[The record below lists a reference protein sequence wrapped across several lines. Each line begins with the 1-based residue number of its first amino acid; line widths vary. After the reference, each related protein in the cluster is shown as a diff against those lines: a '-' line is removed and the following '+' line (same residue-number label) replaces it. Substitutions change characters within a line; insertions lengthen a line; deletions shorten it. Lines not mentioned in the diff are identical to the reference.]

1 MERVQTPRSDRTA
14 QLQDLGTI
22 VQAASTFVNDSH
34 DAETYDDRDGVSL
47 GRIHITRTFR
57 GDLEGTATAE
67 LLTAMTASGSAV
79 YVAFDRIEGT
89 LRGRRGSFV
98 LHHRGIAR
106 PDGSFVNDGF
116 VVADSATGELAGLQ
130 GTGTIAVAEDGTH
143 HLTLDYELEPTQGAE
158 APAER

>member
-1 MERVQTPRSDRTA
+1 MA
-14 QLQDLGTI
+14 
-22 VQAASTFVNDSH
+22 QAASTFVNDRH
-34 DAETYDDRDGVSL
+34 DAETYDDRDGVTL
-47 GRIHITRTFR
+47 GRIHIARTFR

-89 LRGRRGSFV
+89 LHGHRGSFV

-116 VVADSATGELAGLQ
+116 VVADSATGELAGLR
-130 GTGTIAVAEDGTH
+130 GTVRIVVAADGTH
-143 HLTLDYELEPTQGAE
+143 HLTLDYELEPAKGAE
-158 APAER
+158 APAEPDTDVGRR

>member
-1 MERVQTPRSDRTA
+1 MRELEMP
-14 QLQDLGTI
+14 
-22 VQAASTFVNDSH
+22 VQAASTFVNDRH

-47 GRIHITRTFR
+47 GRIHIARTLR

-89 LRGRRGSFV
+89 LDGRRGSFV

-116 VVADSATGELAGLQ
+116 VVADSATGELAGLR
-130 GTGTIAVAEDGTH
+130 GTVRIVVAADGTH
-143 HLTLDYELEPTQGAE
+143 QLTLDYELEPAKGAE
-158 APAER
+158 APAEPDTDVGRR